1 MVAIIERNGVTLML
15 DCSYT
20 TIKTLEDAANNG
32 WQVVGYVRKA
42 K

>member
-1 MVAIIERNGVTLML
+1 MVVIIERKGQTLIL
-15 DCSYT
+15 DCDYT